1 MGIPTILGRPLTGL
15 RTQAEFIQHEY
26 IQYYYSVL
34 DSHSPVHNPNDK
46 QQIFCRQA
54 VKETVKESN
63 TITGSGKA
71 YKTT

>member
-1 MGIPTILGRPLTGL
+1 MTDGNSYHFRKAI
-15 RTQAEFIQHEY
+15 
-26 IQYYYSVL
+26 